1 MTTLILCSE
10 SDDASVNLR
19 DSLLRASE
27 WGQEEVFSH
36 GRVVKHLIC
45 DVHILSIE
53 KIHVHAD
60 SIDMVH
66 ENEVYCEI
74 NEVLVLSRHVSS
86 TDTPAITLHAIG
98 LPGIYPPGMPGKS
111 GGINGQLVPPSPRF
125 ASLYREMLK
134 EAREKKLDEYFDLT
148 LEATHHGPVLD
159 SPTLYIEIGSTK
171 SDWSREDALN
181 LWARVLCKVLGLNGS
196 TPLGNWKGEG
206 NVMVGLGGGHYAPR
220 HKAVVE
226 NENIWLGHVL
236 AGYSLDFG
244 TTDHIAGGRSTI
256 LWQDSILSAIEST
269 KKAFPGA
276 DIFVHLDRKSFKGW
290 QRDEIS
296 KFLAKND
303 ILIRRGKEISQE

>member
-1 MTTLILCSE
+1 MATLILCSE
-10 SDDASVNLR
+10 SDDASVKLR

-27 WGQEEVFSH
+27 WGHEEVFSH
-36 GRVVKHLIC
+36 GCVVKHPIC

-53 KIHVHAD
+53 KTHVYAD
-60 SIDMVH
+60 SIDIVH
-66 ENEVYCEI
+66 EKEVSCEI

-86 TDTPAITLHAIG
+86 TDTPAITVHAIG
-98 LPGIYPPGMPGKS
+98 LPGIYPPGLPGKS

-159 SPTLYIEIGSTK
+159 SPTLYVEIGSTQ

-181 LWARVLCKVLGLNGS
+181 LWASVLCKVLGLNGT

-226 NENIWLGHVL
+226 KGNIWLGHVL
-236 AGYSLDFG
+236 AGYSLDFDM
-244 TTDHIAGGRSTI
+244 TNHITGGKSTI

-276 DIFVHLDRKSFKGW
+276 NIFVHLDRKSFKGW
-290 QRDEIS
+290 QREEIR
-296 KFLAKND
+296 KLLTEND
-303 ILIRRGKEISQE
+303 ILIRRGKEIPQE